1 MIRYTLSDDGGCSAG
16 QPGSRAA
23 GQSEDRK
30 RPLGELLVVATTDRR
45 RRSPIADRRASR
57 AWTTDLTS
65 SDGRPNPSGRVLGE
79 DSSVLGVGG
88 VALNWESGIGNRD
101 PIRSLPTTGG
111 TRDREVDRSSCCSRA
126 LEEKVELQLRLPVL
140 RSIINGK
147 STFQFSLGV
156 GWRPAPSLP
165 SVHATTQLTHAKR
178 TNPKGGN
185 KRRGGGGRG
194 RGGNKRGRGGGR
206 GGRGGDR
213 DGERYVAG

>member
-1 MIRYTLSDDGGCSAG
+1 MIRYTLSADGGCSAG
-16 QPGSRAA
+16 QPGSRAV
-23 GQSEDRK
+23 GRSE
-30 RPLGELLVVATTDRR
+30 ETTRR
-45 RRSPIADRRASR
+45 AARGGDDGSTPSIADRRASR